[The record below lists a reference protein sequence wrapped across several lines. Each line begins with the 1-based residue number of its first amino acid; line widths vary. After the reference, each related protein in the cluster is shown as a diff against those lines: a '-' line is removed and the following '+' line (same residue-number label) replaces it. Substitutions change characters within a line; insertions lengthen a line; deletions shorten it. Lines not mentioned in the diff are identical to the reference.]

1 MEDFSVYGIA
11 LVPVVVA
18 MVELLKRAGVPKKF
32 SPFIAVALGIFCGF
46 YYLAP
51 GEPQK
56 AVFLGVVIGLSAIG
70 LFSGTKNTMEELTNT
85 PNPGR
90 KTEYKNAAGKKVRA
104 LQKNKGYGRPFKK

>member
-1 MEDFSVYGIA
+1 MDEFSVYGIA
-11 LVPVVVA
+11 LVPVIVA
-18 MVELLKRAGVPKKF
+18 MIELLKRVGVPKKY
-32 SPFIAVALGIFCGF
+32 SPLIALALGITCGF

-56 AVFLGVVIGLSAIG
+56 AVFLGIVIGLSAIG

-90 KTEYKNAAGKKVRA
+90 KTGNKNTTGKK
-104 LQKNKGYGRPFKK
+104 LKGLPENKGYSRPVKK